1 MKGLINDAAEIQ
13 KYVRVAGTFK
23 AASFLPFVLDAQKK
37 YIAPYLGDDLV
48 NSLDDYYNSDTPTT
62 DDDLEALLPYVQN
75 ALAKFTLALGAP
87 SFDTI
92 LTESGFAIVSNT
104 NLAPAS
110 KDRVQNFINSML
122 ELGWNEIETMLRFLE
137 ENKEDYDEWVDS
149 SAYTIYTENF
159 IKTAVE
165 FDKIIRIDQS
175 RLRFMQMKPS
185 IDNVEILRIEPVIS
199 KDMADDIKSEINSD
213 EELSEAYAA
222 IIKNIQRAVAYYTM
236 FEETKEKKYEEKGDS
251 YLAEVKK
258 TIDTTPDDYP
268 LYRDSS
274 CYDST
279 KTSYSNFENLEDN
292 TFFSMGAH

>member
-1 MKGLINDAAEIQ
+1 MQEF
-13 KYVRVAGTFK
+13 R
-23 AASFLPFVLDAQKK
+23 
-37 YIAPYLGDDLV
+37 
-48 NSLDDYYNSDTPTT
+48 
-62 DDDLEALLPYVQN
+62 
-75 ALAKFTLALGAP
+75 
-87 SFDTI
+87 
-92 LTESGFAIVSNT
+92 NT

-122 ELGWNEIETMLRFLE
+122 ELGWNEIEKLMLRFLE
-137 ENKEDYDEWVDS
+137 ENKEDYDEWVNS

-199 KDMADDIKSEINSD
+199 KDMSDYIKSEINSD

-236 FEETKEKKYEEKGDS
+236 FEETKEKS
-251 YLAEVKK
+251 MRKK
-258 TIDTTPDDYP
+258 AIRIW
-268 LYRDSS
+268 L
-274 CYDST
+274 
-279 KTSYSNFENLEDN
+279 K
-292 TFFSMGAH
+292 